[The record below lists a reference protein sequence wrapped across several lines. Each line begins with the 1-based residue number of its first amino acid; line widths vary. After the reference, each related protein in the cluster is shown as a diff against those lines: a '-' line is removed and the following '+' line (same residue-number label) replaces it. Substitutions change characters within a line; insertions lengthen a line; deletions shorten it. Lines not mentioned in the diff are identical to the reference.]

1 MPKRQRGDRLGRRS
15 QTYSR
20 REPFISHPRPLNERE
35 GTLIFLYSYCQL
47 GMTPQQFYAKWDV
60 TYEDIALICCR
71 SHGVVRRW
79 FQRGQHYCP
88 PHANDL
94 RHLALM
100 DFMLEH
106 FEEIPKPLF
115 DMLCSPR

>member
-1 MPKRQRGDRLGRRS
+1 MS
-15 QTYSR
+15 
-20 REPFISHPRPLNERE
+20 
-35 GTLIFLYSYCQL
+35 
-47 GMTPQQFYAKWDV
+47 

-71 SHGVVRRW
+71 SHSVVRRW
-79 FQRGQHYCP
+79 FERGPTHRP

-115 DMLCSPR
+115 DLLCSPR